1 MQATN
6 MLEADWTS
14 GLSGRNFVGYRKG
27 EGNHDPV
34 QDPAGTVLYCVN
46 NTAIPHSGDSSSG
59 KRVVSLTVLGIPKLG
74 WSSAPWTKPLFEV
87 DHYERDSNGEKLQH
101 VGITQKTKPDL
112 ASHERLSPTLDYAGL
127 RLPDSGR
134 SAPLDALPS
143 PATRSAMHDCPPP
156 LGEGK
161 WTIRDSPSMFMKST
175 GLINLRPG
183 TTRTQAQAQA
193 VSICLTSTTA
203 N

>member
-1 MQATN
+1 MKDNILSFMQATN
-6 MLEADWTS
+6 MLEGDWTS

-27 EGNHDPV
+27 EGNRDSV

-46 NTAIPHSGDSSSG
+46 NTAIPHSGDSSSPG

-87 DHYERDSNGEKLQH
+87 DHYERDSNGEKLQY
-101 VGITQKTKPDL
+101 VGITQKKTKPDL

-143 PATRSAMHDCPPP
+143 PATRSAMHDSVEVCPPP
-156 LGEGK
+156 LGEWK
-161 WTIRDSPSMFMKST
+161 HDPDT
-175 GLINLRPG
+175 
-183 TTRTQAQAQA
+183 
-193 VSICLTSTTA
+193 
-203 N
+203 